1 MYTLFAKQMI
11 DKKAIYK
18 KWFYKKVKFKIKKN
32 KTKLS
37 VSHGMKKG
45 EKKWNT
51 MQENMM

>member
-1 MYTLFAKQMI
+1 MGLPKS
-11 DKKAIYK
+11 KNKN
-18 KWFYKKVKFKIKKN
+18 KIKN